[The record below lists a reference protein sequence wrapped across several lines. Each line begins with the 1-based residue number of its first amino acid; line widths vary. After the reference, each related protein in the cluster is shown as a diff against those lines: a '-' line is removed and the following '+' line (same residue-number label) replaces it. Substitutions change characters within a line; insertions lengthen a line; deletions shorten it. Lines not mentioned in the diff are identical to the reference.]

1 MSSKSAV
8 LLCGDFRCWPKASG
22 YIFNFVE
29 RYFDT
34 VDYYFVTWTTTR
46 DYRLPEL
53 DSIDSERAVTD
64 RDVTDKFLGRNLINY
79 KLVDIN
85 TVPKYH
91 TNFFYQAHLGKIG
104 NILKR
109 RHELINDF
117 IYDQVIELRPDVYIP
132 IVHDSITTCR
142 DLEYSTA
149 PMYYAHGTTR
159 PSMPDLYFRT
169 NSFTND
175 ILSTR
180 NYHNK
185 LSEVGK
191 FLDVNRFTPGYETMP
206 GTYDVHWILLDFLYN
221 RRMFEQSDRKYE
233 ANLATVIRPN
243 FPDNLDEYTV
253 EQIREFSHEWARSK
267 FPGYLF

>member
-1 MSSKSAV
+1 MSSRLAV
-8 LLCGDFRCWPKASG
+8 LLCGDFRCWPRASR

-29 RYFDT
+29 NYFDT
-34 VDYYFVTWTTTR
+34 VDYYFATWSTTR
-46 DYRLPEL
+46 DYRLPDN
-53 DSIDSERAVTD
+53 DSVKTERAVTEH
-64 RDVTDKFLGRNLINY
+64 DVIDKFVGRNLIYY

-109 RHELINDF
+109 QYELKNDI

-132 IVHDSITTCR
+132 PVIKELAICKDF
-142 DLEYSTA
+142 EYSMV
-149 PMYYAHGTTR
+149 PMYYAYGTKF
-159 PSMPDLYFRT
+159 PSIGDLYFRT

-175 ILSTR
+175 VLSTR

-185 LSEVGK
+185 LVDIKK
-191 FLDVNRFTPGYETMP
+191 FLDINRYTPGYETMP
-206 GTYDVHWILLDFLYN
+206 GTHDVHWILLDFLCK
-221 RRMFEQSDRKYE
+221 RRLFEQSDKKYE
-233 ANLATVIRPN
+233 SNHATVIRPN
-243 FPDNLDEYTV
+243 FPDNLDTYSIE
-253 EQIREFSHEWARSK
+253 EIRELSHKWMRSQ